1 MTYHLKIYSK
11 ITKLPLLTKQIARR
25 NTKDTLISFN
35 FLFVWKQVFVNYSL
49 CLLPNKLQQ
58 VMDMNTTLQ
67 KELLSFEPTDG
78 TFTSAIM
85 NTQGY
90 DSNSTFANFS
100 TNNLSTT
107 ETTISPESNL
117 KYKYEIVKTV
127 FHGILLVLIGIIG
140 VVGNISGI
148 IHFIKMERPVKF
160 HWLMMTL
167 FMFDTIFVLSAFI
180 IFALPTLS
188 SAYLHN
194 AHMWVGPKVI
204 PFLQMAMT
212 GSLYCQI
219 AFTIERY
226 LVVCHPFYIVAKE
239 WSVKRYI
246 IPLVTFS
253 IFYNLPKFFE
263 IDTFICE
270 QLLHFQHENIT
281 GPHNINDSVYAPTAM
296 RLNHYYQQ
304 IYLTGMNVTFMLV
317 GPFLVLIILNTL
329 TLLNLKKYARTQRR
343 DSAFYKYGIDE
354 SKLSKVKTNKNTK
367 GSKTA
372 KEVYLARISLSIVF
386 ISILIHSVKWVPTI
400 YEIIDEKG
408 YQESAYSYGWVAELE
423 HVSHCLLVL
432 DASIRFYIYS
442 IPRSKAMHEV
452 KRQLSNQHREISCLE
467 KNSPIIKRDSSKPHQ
482 YSALAKNE
490 TYSTNIGNE
499 DAVVTKPML
508 TNNNLL

>member
-1 MTYHLKIYSK
+1 
-11 ITKLPLLTKQIARR
+11 
-25 NTKDTLISFN
+25 
-35 FLFVWKQVFVNYSL
+35 
-49 CLLPNKLQQ
+49 
-58 VMDMNTTLQ
+58 MNTTLQ
-67 KELLSFEPTDG
+67 NGVLSFEPTDG
-78 TFTSAIM
+78 TFTTAIM
-85 NTQGY
+85 NTQEDY
-90 DSNSTFANFS
+90 DTNSTFANYSANNFS
-100 TNNLSTT
+100 ITNSTLT
-107 ETTISPESNL
+107 PESTVQNIT
-117 KYKYEIVKTV
+117 KIV
-127 FHGILLVLIGIIG
+127 FHGILLVLIGAIG
-140 VVGNISGI
+140 VVGNIAGI

-167 FMFDTIFVLSAFI
+167 FIFDTIFVLAALI

-194 AHMWVGPKVI
+194 AHMWVGPKVL

-239 WSVKRYI
+239 WSVRRYI

-270 QLLHFQHENIT
+270 ELLHLQHKNFT
-281 GPHNINDSVYAPTAM
+281 GPHQFNDSVYAPTAM
-296 RLNHYYQQ
+296 RRNHYYQQ

-354 SKLSKVKTNKNTK
+354 SKLSKVKTSKNTK
-367 GSKTA
+367 GSKSA
-372 KEVYLARISLSIVF
+372 REVYLARISLAIVF

-400 YEIIDEKG
+400 YEFIDEKG
-408 YQESAYSYGWVAELE
+408 YRNSAFNHGWVEELE
-423 HVSHCLLVL
+423 YVSHCLLVL
-432 DASIRFYIYS
+432 DASIRYYIYS
-442 IPRSKAMHEV
+442 IPRSKAVHQM
-452 KRQLSNQHREISCLE
+452 KRQLSNQHRDISCLE

-490 TYSTNIGNE
+490 TYSTDVIIE
-499 DAVVTKPML
+499 DNVVTKPIL
-508 TNNNLL
+508 SNNNLL